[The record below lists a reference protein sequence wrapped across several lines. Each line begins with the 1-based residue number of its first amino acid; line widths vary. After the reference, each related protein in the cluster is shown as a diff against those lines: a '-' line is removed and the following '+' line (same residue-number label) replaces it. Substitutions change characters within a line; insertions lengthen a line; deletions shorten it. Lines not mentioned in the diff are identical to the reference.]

1 MEFPF
6 CRQPNVAGPAGPG
19 RVPVGAAAR
28 RRADEALHR
37 RPNIISPAPGHK
49 IPPNCC
55 EKLPTSRPNQVW
67 AMDIATITPL
77 GQRCA
82 SPDHCLAGHRKCMR
96 RGQRDDKGAGRDSI
110 FVERLWRTIKY
121 EEVYPRAYASVPE
134 ARCSI
139 GRYLDFCNSRRPHS
153 AQSGKAP
160 NQAYFNPAMPNT
172 ATA

>member
-1 MEFPF
+1 MKGDNLHMEFPF

-37 RPNIISPAPGHK
+37 RANIISPAPGHK

-82 SPDHCLAGHRKCMR
+82 SPDHCLAASLLSVSGGPSNMR
-96 RGQRDDKGAGRDSI
+96 RFTRGPTPAFQRPAAPSVAIWI
-110 FVERLWRTIKY
+110 F
-121 EEVYPRAYASVPE
+121 
-134 ARCSI
+134 
-139 GRYLDFCNSRRPHS
+139 
-153 AQSGKAP
+153 
-160 NQAYFNPAMPNT
+160 
-172 ATA
+172 ATADGPIQRRAGKPQTKPTSTQRCPIQRQRK